1 MTKMSDQF
9 YIVTKAHEAIWPR
22 GVLLFWGPDSNG
34 YSTTLEHAGK
44 YSREE
49 ALKICRLRPQMGK
62 PLDFM
67 IPCEAVDASAVR
79 VVDLDKFKELMS
91 HQQGQVPNE

>member
-1 MTKMSDQF
+1 
-9 YIVTKAHEAIWPR
+9 
-22 GVLLFWGPDSNG
+22 
-34 YSTTLEHAGK
+34 
-44 YSREE
+44 
-49 ALKICRLRPQMGK
+49 MGK